1 MRWRMLERVTKRR
14 LNRDDWVGAALDA
27 IAEGGLAAVAVE
39 PLAARLGVTKGSF
52 YAHFASR
59 DALIEATLAAWE
71 HTHGA
76 EGMSE
81 FAGIADP
88 ARRLEAAMRT
98 AVEFSQ
104 SGAPSV
110 HLSLLGEMH
119 DPRVRDAVGRVTAGR
134 VARLTATYRALGFSP
149 ARAAHRAR
157 LAYATYVG
165 LLQMA
170 REAPERRLSPRQI
183 SALMAELRSTLLA
196 P

>member
-1 MRWRMLERVTKRR
+1 MLHVVSKRR
-14 LNRDDWVGAALDA
+14 LSRDDWVNAALDA
-27 IAEGGLAAVAVE
+27 IADGGLAAVAVE

-59 DALIEATLAAWE
+59 DALVEAALVAWE

-76 EGMSE
+76 EGMSG
-81 FAGIADP
+81 FAGIEDP
-88 ARRLEAAMRT
+88 AERLEAAMRT

-119 DPRVRDAVGRVTAGR
+119 DARVRDAVGRVTAGR
-134 VARLTATYRALGFSP
+134 LARLTETYRALGFPP

>member
-1 MRWRMLERVTKRR
+1 MIAAMSKRR
-14 LNRDDWVGAALDA
+14 LSRDDWVNATLDA
-27 IAEGGLAAVAVE
+27 IADGGLAAVAVE

-71 HTHGA
+71 RSHGA
-76 EGMSE
+76 VSE
-81 FAGIADP
+81 LGSIEDP
-88 ARRLEAAMRT
+88 AQRLEAAMRA

-119 DPRVRDAVGRVTAGR
+119 DPRVRDAVGRVTAER
-134 VARLTATYRALGFSP
+134 VARLTATYRALGFPP
-149 ARAAHRAR
+149 ARAANRAR

-170 REAPERRLSPRQI
+170 REAPERRLSNRQI
-183 SALMAELRSTLLA
+183 STLMAELRSTLLA